1 MGEDAI
7 TRHELEAIVER
18 IDTDTQRLIDEDNR
32 QNKRIS
38 QLEESM
44 KKIEGLT
51 ISIEKMSVSINNMT
65 SEIKRQG
72 ERLEMI
78 EAKPGKKWETL
89 VSDIIKLI
97 VAAAVGYALARI
109 GLG

>member
-1 MGEDAI
+1 MGEDVI
-7 TRHELEAIVER
+7 TRHELEAIIER
-18 IDTDTQRLIDEDNR
+18 IDTDTQRLLDEDNR

-72 ERLEMI
+72 ERLETI

-109 GLG
+109 GLS